1 MFEWLCLVALIISE
15 FVHNYQMNSITQK
28 IKDLE
33 NEHWVLKYSM
43 ERDQDDL
50 RMSLSSVERSIEC
63 LEGKLDRIKSEDIHD
78 IKDEISFLRSWL
90 KNVGKIATSTR
101 DKLNSS
107 VGN

>member
-1 MFEWLCLVALIISE
+1 MFEWLCLVALIISG
-15 FVHNYQMNSITQK
+15 FVHDYQMNSITQK

-33 NEHWVLKYSM
+33 NEHWALKYSM

-50 RMSLSSVERSIEC
+50 RMSLSSVESSIEC

-101 DKLNSS
+101 NKLNSS